1 MSEHVGTG
9 AQQDNSRAPEPSS
22 GDSGAIAP
30 EAALRKQHAARAASA
45 AARATA
51 VCHYV
56 ERHVPREPREGGM
69 TNEQIVW
76 KAGNA
81 ARVSAQAL
89 AVLAE
94 SAPDP
99 AADSRCARNAAAS
112 AAQAAQAGQ
121 LCDGDGDSNSDG
133 SSSEPSAAACRA
145 AIKASQS
152 AGAAA
157 TAAAKGE
164 DEALNAAADADE
176 EAAVAAAVAAGWVK
190 PGEQLPEVSTGVR
203 SADLMSMM
211 HL

>member
-1 MSEHVGTG
+1 MSEHDDDRVQEAGEVGEVG
-9 AQQDNSRAPEPSS
+9 
-22 GDSGAIAP
+22 P
-30 EAALRKQHAARAASA
+30 EAVLREQHSARAASA

-51 VCHYV
+51 LFHYV
-56 ERHVPREPREGGM
+56 EQHAPSQARDVGM
-69 TNEQIVW
+69 TSEQILW
-76 KAGNA
+76 KASNA

-121 LCDGDGDSNSDG
+121 LCDGDSQG
-133 SSSEPSAAACRA
+133 SADACRA

-157 TAAAKGE
+157 TAAAGGA
-164 DEALNAAADADE
+164 DEVLNAEADADE
-176 EAAVAAAVAAGWVK
+176 AAAVAAAVAAGWVK
-190 PGEQLPEVSTGVR
+190 PGQALPEVSTGVR

>member
-1 MSEHVGTG
+1 MAMSEHDDARVQEAGEAG
-9 AQQDNSRAPEPSS
+9 
-22 GDSGAIAP
+22 P
-30 EAALRKQHAARAASA
+30 EAALREQHSARAASA

-51 VCHYV
+51 LFHYV
-56 ERHVPREPREGGM
+56 EQHAPSEARAGGM
-69 TNEQIVW
+69 TSEQIVW

-121 LCDGDGDSNSDG
+121 LCDGD
-133 SSSEPSAAACRA
+133 SEASAGACQA

-157 TAAAKGE
+157 TAAAKGA
-164 DEALNAAADADE
+164 DEALNAAADTDE
-176 EAAVAAAVAAGWVK
+176 REAVAAAVAAGWVE
-190 PGEQLPEVSTGVR
+190 PGQQLPEVSTGVR

>member
-1 MSEHVGTG
+1 MSEHDDDRVQEAGG
-9 AQQDNSRAPEPSS
+9 L
-22 GDSGAIAP
+22 GP
-30 EAALRKQHAARAASA
+30 EAALRQRHSARAASA

-51 VCHYV
+51 LFHYV
-56 ERHVPREPREGGM
+56 EQHAPSETRDGRM
-69 TNEQIVW
+69 TKEQIVW

-81 ARVSAQAL
+81 ARVSAKAL
-89 AVLAE
+89 AVLDE
-94 SAPDP
+94 SAPNP

-121 LCDGDGDSNSDG
+121 LCDGD
-133 SSSEPSAAACRA
+133 SAAATDACRA

-157 TAAAKGE
+157 TAAAGGE
-164 DEALNAAADADE
+164 DEALNTAADADE
-176 EAAVAAAVAAGWVK
+176 AAAVASAVAAGWVK
-190 PGEQLPEVSTGVR
+190 PGQQLPEVSTGVR

>member
-1 MSEHVGTG
+1 MSKHDE
-9 AQQDNSRAPEPSS
+9 DRALEA
-22 GDSGAIAP
+22 GELTP
-30 EAALRKQHAARAASA
+30 EAVLRQQHSARAASA

-51 VCHYV
+51 LFHYV
-56 ERHVPREPREGGM
+56 EQHAPNEPREGGM

-76 KAGNA
+76 KASNA

-121 LCDGDGDSNSDG
+121 LCDGG
-133 SSSEPSAAACRA
+133 SESSASACRA
-145 AIKASQS
+145 AIKASLS

-164 DEALNAAADADE
+164 TSALNAEADTDE
-176 EAAVAAAVAAGWVK
+176 AAAVAAAITAGWVK

>member
-1 MSEHVGTG
+1 MVTLPTS
-9 AQQDNSRAPEPSS
+9 
-22 GDSGAIAP
+22 
-30 EAALRKQHAARAASA
+30 LREQHAARAASA

-56 ERHVPREPREGGM
+56 EQHAPSEPGEGGM
-69 TNEQIVW
+69 TKEQIVW

-99 AADSRCARNAAAS
+99 AADSRCARNSAAA
-112 AAQAAQAGQ
+112 AAQAAQAAQ
-121 LCDGDGDSNSDG
+121 LCDGD
-133 SSSEPSAAACRA
+133 SEPSAAACRA
-145 AIKASQS
+145 AVKASQS

-164 DEALNAAADADE
+164 DEALNAGADADE
-176 EAAVAAAVAAGWVK
+176 KAAVASAVAAGWVK
-190 PGEQLPEVSTGVR
+190 PGQEVPAVSTGVR
-203 SADLMSMM
+203 SAELMSMM